1 MRRALARD
9 LVRWRV
15 GSVVVGPMPN
25 QAAMLR
31 FLTELFGSEPQ
42 QVEGVYL
49 WRDPVPQ
56 LTDPRRRLP
65 S

>member
-1 MRRALARD
+1 
-9 LVRWRV
+9 
-15 GSVVVGPMPN
+15 MPN

-31 FLTELFGSEPQ
+31 LLTQLFGSEPQ

-49 WRDPVPQ
+49 WRDPVPV
-56 LTDPRRRLP
+56 LTDPGRRLP

>member
-1 MRRALARD
+1 MRRVLARD

-15 GSVVVGPMPN
+15 GTVVVGPMPN

-31 FLTELFGSEPQ
+31 FLTDLFESEPQ

-49 WRDPVPQ
+49 WRDPVAV
-56 LTDPRRRLP
+56 LTDPGPRPP

>member
-1 MRRALARD
+1 MRRSLARD
-9 LVRWRV
+9 LIRWRV

-31 FLTELFGSEPQ
+31 FLAELFGSQPR

-49 WRDPVPQ
+49 WRDPVPV
-56 LTDPRRRLP
+56 LTDPGPRPP